1 MCFLVV
7 VPQSA
12 GHTCHQGPEKGQ
24 WITDSATPG
33 HLRAS
38 PHPSW
43 GDRGQGTG
51 GGLNSRGDPHPP
63 SLFLSRLP
71 VQPRVPRPPSL
82 RRLEL
87 LVFCL
92 SFFLHF
98 FCTKNISHEIY
109 ALKFLSLELVR
120 LAYPKFYSLF
130 PSSPSPWQAP
140 FHSLILRIYFRC
152 LL

>member
-24 WITDSATPG
+24 WITDSVTPG
-33 HLRAS
+33 HQRAS

-43 GDRGQGTG
+43 GDRGQGTA
-51 GGLNSRGDPHPP
+51 GGLRFTRRSASSLAVSQSAPRTTQGSTASKP
-63 SLFLSRLP
+63 SASGTTSF
-71 VQPRVPRPPSL
+71 
-82 RRLEL
+82 
-87 LVFCL
+87 L
-92 SFFLHF
+92 SFFPHF

-130 PSSPSPWQAP
+130 PSPPSPWQAP

-152 LL
+152 LQ